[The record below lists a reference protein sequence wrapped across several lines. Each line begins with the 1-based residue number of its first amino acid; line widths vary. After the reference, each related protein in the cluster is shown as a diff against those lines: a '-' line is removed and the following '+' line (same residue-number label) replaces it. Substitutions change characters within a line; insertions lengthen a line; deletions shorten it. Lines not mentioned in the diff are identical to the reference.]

1 VGYFAPETVSDQVAD
16 PRSDIFSFC
25 VTLWRSLYGTPPFPC
40 TTINEYVRAICDE
53 GPPDDP
59 GDTSV
64 PVWLGEI
71 ARKGLHANP
80 RQRHASMEE
89 LLHALEEADPDR
101 PRAAVGDDGARG
113 DIDAFELTFRS
124 KADLVTLVRQFV
136 SEFYDRVIGDADAT
150 SRIALATH
158 ELLENAVKYARSEE
172 TRLLVE
178 VDRGKEPPALAIR
191 TWNTA
196 SDEDIAAIE
205 RTLARMKA
213 REDPDA
219 YYHEQ
224 MRASLER
231 DRCGLGLAR
240 ICAEGEMV
248 LSCEREGNR
257 LCIIARTRA
266 SKSH

>member
-1 VGYFAPETVSDQVAD
+1 VE
-16 PRSDIFSFC
+16 
-25 VTLWRSLYGTPPFPC
+25 
-40 TTINEYVRAICDE
+40 
-53 GPPDDP
+53 
-59 GDTSV
+59 
-64 PVWLGEI
+64 
-71 ARKGLHANP
+71 
-80 RQRHASMEE
+80 
-89 LLHALEEADPDR
+89 
-101 PRAAVGDDGARG
+101 
-113 DIDAFELTFRS
+113 
-124 KADLVTLVRQFV
+124 LVTLVRQFA

-158 ELLENAVKYARSEE
+158 ELLENAVKYALSEE

-178 VDRGKEPPALAIR
+178 VDRGKRPPALAIR

-205 RTLARMKA
+205 RTLARMRA
-213 REDPDA
+213 CGDPNT

-224 MRASLER
+224 MRASLEK

-240 ICAEGEMV
+240 ICAEGEMA

-266 SKSH
+266 NRTAA